1 MWRKPNRPKN
11 EISQTFNDGV
21 LTVYSVDVGVVP
33 DYETLKG
40 LTKKSVL
47 HYSERRMG
55 VQRYYAGIQAQ
66 TKIDKVLRCQDAGLV
81 EPHDVVITESGKHY
95 LVQLVQ
101 SCYDVYPPSVDV
113 SLAAIVQQY
122 VSAML
127 ISRTYTGGGWKETS
141 REVKCSVHAVDVKE
155 FYAANSENFRP
166 ELTIVLPDHRDYH
179 DETLVDYNGRRYRV
193 LRASRSEQQITLTL
207 EKAPYEDGV
216 QDVKDVNISC

>member
-33 DYETLKG
+33 DYETLNG
-40 LTKKSVL
+40 LTKKSML

-66 TKIDKVLRCQDAGLV
+66 TKIDRVLRCQDAGLV

-141 REVKCSVHAVDVKE
+141 RKVKCSVHAVDVKE
-155 FYAANSENFRP
+155 FYAAHSENFNP
-166 ELTIVLPDHRDYH
+166 SLTMVLPDYRDYQ
-179 DETLVDYNGRRYRV
+179 DETLVDYDGKRYRV
-193 LRASRSEQQITLTL
+193 LRASRDEQQLVLTL
-207 EKAPYEDGV
+207 EQAPIEDGA
-216 QDVKDVNISC
+216 QDV

>member
-40 LTKKSVL
+40 LTKKSML

-66 TKIDKVLRCQDAGLV
+66 TKIDRVLRCQDAGLV

-127 ISRTYTGGGWKETS
+127 ISRTYTGGGWKEIS
-141 REVKCSVHAVDVKE
+141 RKVKCSVHAFDVKE
-155 FYAANSENFRP
+155 FYAAHSENFSP
-166 ELTIVLPDHRDYH
+166 SLTMVIPDYRDYH
-179 DETLVDYNGRRYRV
+179 DETLVDYDGNRYRV
-193 LRASRSEQQITLTL
+193 LRASRDEQQLVLTL
-207 EKAPYEDGV
+207 EQAPIEDGA
-216 QDVKDVNISC
+216 QDV